1 MGSRGRALDPMLRS
15 WRFVLGAGILSV
27 IGLVAVLAPQLA
39 PFDPW
44 AVVGAQL
51 LPPGGA
57 HPLGTDL
64 LGRDVASG
72 LIFGARVSLV
82 IGVVSAACSLVLG
95 AIIGALAGYFGGLA
109 DRTLM
114 RFTEF
119 FQVIP
124 SFLFVVLLVAIMSP
138 SVANLVIGIALVI
151 WPPVARLVRSE
162 FLTLR
167 EREFVEAARVAGLS
181 HGRIMFTEIMPN
193 ALPPVL
199 AVASLMVATAILT
212 EASLSFLGLADPNMI
227 SWGYMIGAARAVFR
241 QAWWLSVFPG
251 LALLVTVL
259 AITML
264 SEAISDRNNPSLRAI
279 VGA

>member
-1 MGSRGRALDPMLRS
+1 MSPILRS
-15 WRFVLGAGILSV
+15 WRFVLGASVLSA
-27 IGLVAVLAPQLA
+27 IGMVALLAPQLA

-44 AVVGAQL
+44 AVVGTQL
-51 LPPGGA
+51 LPPGDE
-57 HPLGTDL
+57 HLLGTDL
-64 LGRDVASG
+64 LGRDVMSG

-82 IGVVSAACSLVLG
+82 IGIVSAACSLVLG
-95 AIIGALAGYFGGLA
+95 GIIGALAGYFGGA
-109 DRTLM
+109 VDRALM
-114 RFTEF
+114 RLTEF

-138 SVANLVIGIALVI
+138 SVTNLVIGIGLVI

-181 HGRIMFTEIMPN
+181 HLRIMFAEIMPN

-241 QAWWLSVFPG
+241 HAWWLSVFPG
-251 LALLVTVL
+251 VALLVTVL
-259 AITML
+259 AVTLL
-264 SEAISDRNNPSLRAI
+264 SEAISDQNNPTLRAI
-279 VGA
+279 VGG

>member
-1 MGSRGRALDPMLRS
+1 M
-15 WRFVLGAGILSV
+15 
-27 IGLVAVLAPQLA
+27 
-39 PFDPW
+39 
-44 AVVGAQL
+44 
-51 LPPGGA
+51 
-57 HPLGTDL
+57 
-64 LGRDVASG
+64 LGRDVMSG

-82 IGVVSAACSLVLG
+82 IGVVSTAFSLVLG
-95 AIIGALAGYFGGLA
+95 TAIGALAGYFGGAA
-109 DRTLM
+109 DRALM

-124 SFLFVVLLVAIMSP
+124 SFLFVVLLVAIMTP
-138 SVANLVIGIALVI
+138 SVTNLVIGIALVI

-167 EREFVEAARVAGLS
+167 EREFVEAARAAGLS
-181 HGRIMFTEIMPN
+181 DIRIMFTEIMPN

-227 SWGYMIGAARAVFR
+227 SWGYMIGAARTVFR

-259 AITML
+259 AVTL
-264 SEAISDRNNPSLRAI
+264 LAEAIGDRSNPTLRSIA
-279 VGA
+279 GG

>member
-1 MGSRGRALDPMLRS
+1 MSRIFRS
-15 WRFVLGAGILSV
+15 WRFVVGIAVLSA
-27 IGLVAVLAPQLA
+27 IAMVAVLAHWLA

-51 LPPGGA
+51 LPPGGR
-57 HPLGTDL
+57 HVLGTDM
-64 LGRDVASG
+64 LGRDVMSG

-82 IGVVSAACSLVLG
+82 IGIVSTAFSLVLG
-95 AIIGALAGYFGGLA
+95 TAIGALAGYFGGAA
-109 DRTLM
+109 DRTMM

-124 SFLFVVLLVAIMSP
+124 SFLFVVLLVAIMTP

-162 FLTLR
+162 FMTLR
-167 EREFVEAARVAGLS
+167 EREFVEAARGAGLS
-181 HGRIMFTEIMPN
+181 DIRIIFTEIMPN

-227 SWGYMIGAARAVFR
+227 SWGYMIGAARTVFR

-259 AITML
+259 AVTL
-264 SEAISDRNNPSLRAI
+264 LAEAIGDRSNPTLRSLT
-279 VGA
+279 GG

>member
-1 MGSRGRALDPMLRS
+1 VSPILHS
-15 WRFVLGAGILSV
+15 WRFVVGAGLLAV
-27 IGLVAVLAPQLA
+27 IGVVALLAPQLA

-44 AVVGAQL
+44 AVVGTQL
-51 LPPGGA
+51 LPPGGE
-57 HPLGTDL
+57 HVLGTDL
-64 LGRDVASG
+64 LGRDVLSG
-72 LIFGARVSLV
+72 LIHGARVSLV
-82 IGVVSAACSLVLG
+82 IGIVSAVCSLVLG
-95 AIIGALAGYFGGLA
+95 AIIGAIAGYFGGVV
-109 DRTLM
+109 DRALV

-124 SFLFVVLLVAIMSP
+124 SFLFVVLLVAIMTP
-138 SVANLVIGIALVI
+138 SVRNLVIGIALVI

-162 FLTLR
+162 FMTLR
-167 EREFVEAARVAGLS
+167 EREFVEAARVVGLS
-181 HGRIMFTEIMPN
+181 HPRIMFAEIMPN

-259 AITML
+259 AVTLL
-264 SEAISDRNNPSLRAI
+264 SEAISDRNNPSLRTI
-279 VGA
+279 VGS

>member
-1 MGSRGRALDPMLRS
+1 MSRIFGS
-15 WRFVLGAGILSV
+15 WRFVVGI
-27 IGLVAVLAPQLA
+27 AVLSAIALAALMAHWLA

-44 AVVGAQL
+44 AVVGVQL
-51 LPPGGA
+51 LPPGGR
-57 HPLGTDL
+57 HVLGTDM
-64 LGRDVASG
+64 LGRDVMSG

-82 IGVVSAACSLVLG
+82 IGVVSTAFSLVLG
-95 AIIGALAGYFGGLA
+95 TAIGALAGYFGGAA
-109 DRTLM
+109 DRALM

-124 SFLFVVLLVAIMSP
+124 SFLFVVLLVAIMTP
-138 SVANLVIGIALVI
+138 SVTNLVIGIALVI

-167 EREFVEAARVAGLS
+167 EREFVEAARAAGLS
-181 HGRIMFTEIMPN
+181 DIRIMCTEIMPN

-227 SWGYMIGAARAVFR
+227 SWGYMIGAARTVFR

-259 AITML
+259 AVTL
-264 SEAISDRNNPSLRAI
+264 LAEAIGDRSNPTLRSIA
-279 VGA
+279 GG